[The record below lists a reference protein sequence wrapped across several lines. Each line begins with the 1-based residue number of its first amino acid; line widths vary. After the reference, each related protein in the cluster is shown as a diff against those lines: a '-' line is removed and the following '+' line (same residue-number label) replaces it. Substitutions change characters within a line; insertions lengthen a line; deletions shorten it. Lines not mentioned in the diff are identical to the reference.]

1 MSLHI
6 SINDISIK
14 GVFVI
19 LRVIYKSAISYIIQ
33 IPHQYTSIPKGRQAV
48 CMKDSHISLQFNM
61 VLSGFPPHLKQYS
74 SHFVGSQIWHLN
86 TLSTICVSEI
96 HHV

>member
-1 MSLHI
+1 MK
-6 SINDISIK
+6 DISITE
-14 GVFVI
+14 VFAI
-19 LRVIYKSAISYIIQ
+19 LGVIYISAVSYIIQ
-33 IPHQYTSIPKGRQAV
+33 IPHRYSSILRGIQAL

-74 SHFVGSQIWHLN
+74 SLFVGSQIWHLN

-96 HHV
+96 HRM